1 MPDAFEAPDA
11 TEVPAAPAPA
21 EDTSADG
28 SATGSRH
35 VPQPGDA
42 VPQEAVA
49 ARRSVFVVFLCFGA
63 VYANWVPRVP
73 QIKHALGLS
82 DSGLGVALLGAPVGT
97 VCAVRL
103 ASWAV
108 GRWGSRRVTRCGA
121 VVLSAVLP
129 LVAVAWNA
137 VTLTT
142 ALLLLG
148 AALGLTDVAMN
159 AQGVAVERALRR
171 PVMSGLHGA
180 YSLGG
185 LLGALLG
192 STAAHL
198 DVAPLT
204 HFTVI
209 AVVSAATVWCG
220 SRRLLPADEPSPAS
234 PGTPPTAAV
243 AKANAKA
250 RADTKANAKARP
262 ARWPLAVLLLGLIGL
277 CSFTGEGAVEDWSAV
292 YLRDGLHAAAG
303 TAGLGFAG
311 CSAAMTV
318 VRLAGD
324 RLVARFGPV
333 AVLRT
338 GALVAASGLG
348 AGLALP
354 SLIASTGA
362 AQPAAIAGFTLFG
375 AGVALVAP
383 VTFSAAGNLPG
394 TPSAS
399 AISRV
404 TGIGYLGFLAGPPV
418 IGFTAQA
425 AGLRGALA
433 IPAALAA
440 AIALL
445 AATVRPR
452 RGTSARAPEA

>member
-1 MPDAFEAPDA
+1 M
-11 TEVPAAPAPA
+11 
-21 EDTSADG
+21 
-28 SATGSRH
+28 
-35 VPQPGDA
+35 
-42 VPQEAVA
+42 A
-49 ARRSVFVVFLCFGA
+49 ARRSVFAVFLCFGA

-82 DSGLGVALLGAPVGT
+82 DGGLGVALLGAPVGT

-137 VTLTT
+137 VTLTA

-198 DVAPLT
+198 NVAPLT

-220 SRRLLPADEPSPAS
+220 SRHLLPADEPDPAAPSSPA
-234 PGTPPTAAV
+234 TAA
-243 AKANAKA
+243 AA
-250 RADTKANAKARP
+250 RPRP

-338 GALVAASGLG
+338 GALVAAFGLG

-354 SLIASTGA
+354 SQAASTGV

-445 AATVRPR
+445 AAAVRPR
-452 RGTSARAPEA
+452 REPTPRA

>member
-21 EDTSADG
+21 DDT

-42 VPQEAVA
+42 VPREAVA

-198 DVAPLT
+198 GVAPLT

-209 AVVSAATVWCG
+209 AVVSAVTVWCG
-220 SRRLLPADEPSPAS
+220 SRHLLPADEPSPAS
-234 PGTPPTAAV
+234 PSTPVTATV
-243 AKANAKA
+243 AK
-250 RADTKANAKARP
+250 AKARP
-262 ARWPLAVLLLGLIGL
+262 SRWPLAVLLLGLIGL

-452 RGTSARAPEA
+452 QGTSTRTPEA